1 MTESSVKDEIRQAIE
16 RLPDDATWAD
26 VAQLV
31 AMHERLARA
40 RQDSAA
46 GLGITSGDLRRRL
59 GITR

>member
-1 MTESSVKDEIRQAIE
+1 MKEEIRKAIE

-26 VAQLV
+26 VAELV

-46 GLGITSGDLRRRL
+46 GLGITSPELRRRL
-59 GITR
+59 GITP

>member
-1 MTESSVKDEIRQAIE
+1 MADGSVKEEIRKAIE

-46 GLGITSGDLRRRL
+46 GLGITSAELRRRL
-59 GITR
+59 SIAH